1 MPRNM
6 YITSSSSSSSSF
18 FVIVAVVVLVVGV
31 RALRAAFVVVTL
43 FPVFHSSP
51 CTAKLYLHF
60 SPSAACP
67 PLTRFLFLVPPTPKA
82 FASLFYLAGNFQSV
96 INSPC
101 RHMSPCVC
109 FIERDHQLSIYTRTL
124 LELIMKCNFPFS
136 VQRITDSGYM
146 WATRRDVRKQQQQQ
160 QKK

>member
-6 YITSSSSSSSSF
+6 YITSSSSSSF

-51 CTAKLYLHF
+51 CTAKLYLH
-60 SPSAACP
+60 SLSLCRMSS
-67 PLTRFLFLVPPTPKA
+67 TYTVFLFLVPPTPKA
-82 FASLFYLAGNFQSV
+82 FASLLYLAGNFQSV

-136 VQRITDSGYM
+136 VQRITDSGYV
-146 WATRRDVRKQQQQQ
+146 WATRRDVRKQQQQ
-160 QKK
+160 KK

>member
-51 CTAKLYLHF
+51 CTAKLYLHSLSLCRMSSTYTVFLIF
-60 SPSAACP
+60 SSIH
-67 PLTRFLFLVPPTPKA
+67 TKA

-109 FIERDHQLSIYTRTL
+109 FIERDHQPYVYTRTL

-136 VQRITDSGYM
+136 VQRITDSGYV
-146 WATRRDVRKQQQQQ
+146 WATLCDMRKQQQ
-160 QKK
+160 KK